1 MKPETRN
8 LKLETQHMNEQ
19 EFEKKWRENRHN
31 LLQNDAEW
39 RQLQESYKMS
49 SGADWL
55 LFAIPVVAGIASFN
69 YIPLTSEILKWLV
82 SVAITIVCFALC
94 VWIKALISGTKSAD
108 EIERRIKEEFKE
120 SMHNS

>member
-1 MKPETRN
+1 
-8 LKLETQHMNEQ
+8 MNEQ
-19 EFEKKWRENRHN
+19 EFEKKWRENRRN

-94 VWIKALISGTKSAD
+94 VWIKTLISGTKSAD

>member
-1 MKPETRN
+1 
-8 LKLETQHMNEQ
+8 MNEQ
-19 EFEKKWRENRHN
+19 EFEKIWRENRRN

-94 VWIKALISGTKSAD
+94 VWIKTLISGTKSAD

>member
-1 MKPETRN
+1 
-8 LKLETQHMNEQ
+8 MNEQ
-19 EFEKKWRENRHN
+19 EFEERWHENRRT

-39 RQLQESYKMS
+39 RQLQDSYKMS

-69 YIPLTSEILKWLV
+69 YVPLSSEILKWLI
-82 SVAITIVCFALC
+82 SVAITIVCFAIC
-94 VWIKALISGTKSAD
+94 VWIKTLVSGTKTAD
-108 EIERRIKEEFKE
+108 EIERRVKEEFKE